1 MSLPE
6 EQSPLE
12 EPLSPMKDAIRLGR
26 VFCDTKSKKGNGG
39 GNQFIGEEPFI
50 DERKPSSTM
59 VEKSYLNNCE
69 HTLIPVTAKIIH
81 SAVYE

>member
-26 VFCDTKSKKGNGG
+26 VFCDTKSKKGNKGG
-39 GNQFIGEEPFI
+39 DRFI
-50 DERKPSSTM
+50 DEEPSNDKRKPSSTT
-59 VEKSYLNNCE
+59 VEKN
-69 HTLIPVTAKIIH
+69 T
-81 SAVYE
+81 